1 MFKKLRQKVEMHEWF
16 GIAISFLYYFFILTA
31 YYVMRPM
38 RDQLAA
44 EVGTLKLPLFFTATL
59 LATLCLTPL
68 FAWLVARFPRHVAM
82 PVVYLFFIGCL
93 LTFIWLFSHSTLLS
107 PETLGLLFF
116 VWVSIFNLFVVSV
129 FWSFMADIW
138 SEEQAMRLFPLIA
151 LGGTTGAITG
161 PLITRS
167 LIEIIDPST
176 LLMIS
181 TALLVAAIGC
191 IMTLGKWAQRFG
203 IHRHEIGNEAPIG
216 GGIWDGIKQIA
227 GNAFIRNMAI
237 MMLLND
243 AIGTIAY
250 VLVTDY
256 SSMTFMNDAIA
267 QTRFAANMDLA
278 SNVSQI
284 FLQLTITRFLLV
296 RYGPGFV
303 FLTCATTIVISC
315 FSLYASNDPFTPWF
329 GTMPLV
335 SIILIIT
342 RALSYGMIQPARE
355 SLYTLVTRDLRYKG
369 KNAVDTF
376 MWRTGDVLSLLS
388 INAFRSLGVTASGF
402 GLIWAALAAI
412 SGLVG
417 WKLSA
422 RAESGEFE
430 VKHASK

>member
-1 MFKKLRQKVEMHEWF
+1 MFKKLLQKVEMHEWF
-16 GIAISFLYYFFILTA
+16 GIAISFIYYFCILTA

-44 EVGTLKLPLFFTATL
+44 EVGTLELPFFFMATL
-59 LATLCLTPL
+59 VATLCLTPL

-82 PVVYLFFIGCL
+82 PVVYLFFIVCL
-93 LTFIWLFSHSTLLS
+93 AVFIWLFDHPLLLS

-138 SEEQAMRLFPLIA
+138 SEGQAMRLFPLIA

-203 IHRHEIGNEAPIG
+203 FHRHETGNESAIG
-216 GGIWDGIKQIA
+216 GGILDGIKQIV

-256 SSMTFMNDAIA
+256 SSTTFMNDSIA

-278 SNVSQI
+278 SNISQI
-284 FLQLTITRFLLV
+284 VLQLTITRFLLV

-303 FLTCATTIVISC
+303 FLTCAATIVISC
-315 FSLYASNDPFTPWF
+315 IGLYASHDPFTPWI

-335 SIILIIT
+335 SLILILT
-342 RALSYGMIQPARE
+342 RALSYGMLQPARE

-376 MWRTGDVLSLLS
+376 MWRAGDVLSLLS
-388 INAFRSLGVTASGF
+388 INAFRALGVTTSGF
-402 GLIWAALAAI
+402 GLIWAGLAAI
-412 SGLVG
+412 SGVVG
-417 WKLSA
+417 WKLA
-422 RAESGEFE
+422 VRAESGEFE
-430 VKHASK
+430 KSR